1 MTDLRET
8 LSEYLSVRR
17 SLGYHLVVAEH
28 LLEQFL
34 DYLEAN
40 GAIAPT
46 PALAL
51 SWATLPVG
59 ASPGWLT
66 QRLSTVRLFA
76 SFVASV
82 DPETEVPPAGCLP
95 GGPARA
101 TPYLYSDDE
110 VEAIMAAAR
119 QLRSPLLAHTY
130 ETLIGL
136 LAVSG
141 IRIGEAIALRRDD
154 VLLDEA
160 RIQVIEGKFGKSR
173 EVPLA
178 TSSVSALRRFAEVR
192 DELCPTPRDD
202 AFFCSTVGT
211 RLVYAR
217 VQQTFRRL
225 CDQAGVVTTSS
236 RCRPRLHDFRHRFAV
251 ATLVSWQQAGAD
263 VGALLPLLSTVMGH
277 VNPASTYW
285 YLTAT
290 PELMAPVVARLEENF
305 EVER

>member
-8 LSEYLSVRR
+8 LADYLALRR
-17 SLGYHLVVAEH
+17 SLGYHLVDAEH
-28 LLEQFL
+28 LLTQFL

-40 GAIAPT
+40 GATAIT
-46 PALAL
+46 TALAL

-59 ASPGWLT
+59 ASPGWLA
-66 QRLSTVRLFA
+66 QRLSVVRLFA
-76 SFVASV
+76 SFVASA
-82 DPETEVPPAGCLP
+82 DPDTEVPPAGLLP
-95 GGPARA
+95 RPPARA
-101 TPYLYSDDE
+101 VPYLYRDAE

-119 QLRSPLLAHTY
+119 ALPTPLLAHTY
-130 ETLIGL
+130 EALIGL

-160 RIQVIEGKFGKSR
+160 CLRVIEGKFGKSR

-178 TSSVSALRRFAEVR
+178 RSSVEA
-192 DELCPTPRDD
+192 LCPAPRHD
-202 AFFCSTVGT
+202 AFFCSTAGT
-211 RLVYAR
+211 RLIYAV
-217 VQQTFRRL
+217 VQLTFSRL
-225 CDQAGVVTTSS
+225 CQKAGVVALSAA
-236 RCRPRLHDFRHRFAV
+236 CRPRLHDFRHRFAV
-251 ATLVSWQQAGAD
+251 ATLVAWEEAGAD

-290 PELMAPVVARLEENF
+290 PELMAPVAARLEETF
-305 EVER
+305 EAER